1 LTPAR
6 SFSFLGVVN
15 VSASINR
22 SLLCTKLTFFASSLT
37 STEKAVLLAIAEHLG
52 RKKLAWPSYS
62 TIAHYAGMDRSTAY
76 RTIHKLKERELLKVI
91 ESGRCNSNNRYEI
104 DTRALARLIANKKYQ
119 KQAVCYLQRLGT
131 EQANG
136 CTVQPGVVAERNQ
149 GGCTVQ
155 PGVVAERN
163 QGVCT
168 VQPERPTQRPSE
180 TPPEW
185 LGLPPQPEGGD
196 LRSGR
201 GEGVTQRHKTQRHSP
216 STGSGKEAQL
226 SDYIKHPELCET
238 FANVEVIRLA
248 DNVNPMVESTRPP
261 ASVAASVVKLMNEV
275 KQEAG
280 RYPDPFEIVAATNDE
295 VFAGLRQLSW
305 GMLTGARKRS
315 VFKELLL
322 SRIRT
327 ATPHVENA
335 GMAHDRWL
343 DEQKRDAW
351 MQSHSRD
358 LPDTDDDNHANLK
371 SFLSELDE

>member
-1 LTPAR
+1 MTPAR
-6 SFSFLGVVN
+6 SFYFLGVVN

-155 PGVVAERN
+155 P
-163 QGVCT
+163 
-168 VQPERPTQRPSE
+168 ERPTQHQSE

-185 LGLPPQPEGGD
+185 LGLPPHPAGGD

-201 GEGVTQRHKTQRHSP
+201 GEGATQRRKTQRHYPSP
-216 STGSGKEAQL
+216 GSGKEALL
-226 SDYIKHPELCET
+226 SDYIKHHELCET